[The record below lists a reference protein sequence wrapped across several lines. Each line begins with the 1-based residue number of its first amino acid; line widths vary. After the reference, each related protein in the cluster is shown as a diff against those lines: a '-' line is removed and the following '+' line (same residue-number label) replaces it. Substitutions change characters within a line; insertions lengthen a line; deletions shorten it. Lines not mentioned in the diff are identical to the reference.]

1 MLRRNFL
8 AATAV
13 STLAA
18 AANRKTNVQIRGDQF
33 LINGVPTYKG
43 RSYEGQRIE
52 GLLMNTRMVQGIFDD
67 ENPESVHLWK
77 YPDTGKWDAGRNTR
91 EFIAAMPIWKQHGV
105 LSFDICLQG
114 GNPQGYRGDQP
125 WRNNAFHP
133 DGSLKPD
140 YMARLEKILNAADN
154 LGMVPMVCLFYFGQD
169 QFFAGDEAIRNAV
182 KQSVQWL
189 TSRGYRNILIE
200 VANE

>member
-1 MLRRNFL
+1 MLRRQFL

-13 STLAA
+13 STLTAA
-18 AANRKTNVQIRGDQF
+18 PNRKTNVEIRGDQF

-91 EFIAAMPIWKQHGV
+91 EFIAAMPIWK
-105 LSFDICLQG
+105 CL
-114 GNPQGYRGDQP
+114 
-125 WRNNAFHP
+125 
-133 DGSLKPD
+133 GS
-140 YMARLEKILNAADN
+140 A
-154 LGMVPMVCLFYFGQD
+154 
-169 QFFAGDEAIRNAV
+169 
-182 KQSVQWL
+182 
-189 TSRGYRNILIE
+189 
-200 VANE
+200 